1 MPLLG
6 RDKARPRSRR
16 SDDEFVVFLQGIPP
30 HCRWQELKDLVRQ
43 TALHIRQAVVYDDSH
58 GFPTGLGQI
67 IVKNEDEAWRTYH
80 RLSTCG
86 WDGQSLVV
94 TLARTSTPTK
104 PIAGPTRSPAI
115 MPGYISGHST
125 PPLVHGNTTM
135 PPSPVSPESSH
146 PTTPPY
152 PYSEYGV
159 MMVPIPMPQG
169 FMPMMPD
176 PHAPPMQ
183 CFPPSPV
190 MNAMYEPWNMMPG
203 YPMSPP
209 HMHHSDNPPQPY
221 QHYHHRGSSV
231 KGTNPSSP
239 SFYPDRRAITIE
251 NLNAGTTCAD
261 LKTLL
266 QTAGTVQKCSI
277 VSTDSADGNGR
288 LRGLITMQT
297 ADEAQCAVT
306 MFNNLSFMGS
316 RIRVKVDRGSHLTRA
331 VSVDGVLGACAGSDS
346 ADSVPGNGDTSQ
358 SWADEMT
365 AEAHSVDISKPLVID
380 GSGLNRSVEVFST
393 SAPT

>member
-1 MPLLG
+1 ML
-6 RDKARPRSRR
+6 RPN
-16 SDDEFVVFLQGIPP
+16 
-30 HCRWQELKDLVRQ
+30 
-43 TALHIRQAVVYDDSH
+43 TATD
-58 GFPTGLGQI
+58 
-67 IVKNEDEAWRTYH
+67 

-135 PPSPVSPESSH
+135 PPSPVSPEWVYHILKYKTTKPANPLRSSH

-393 SAPT
+393 SAPTW

>member
-67 IVKNEDEAWRTYH
+67 IIKNEDEAWRTYH

-104 PIAGPTRSPAI
+104 PIAGPTRSPAM
-115 MPGYISGHST
+115 MPGYMSGHST
-125 PPLVHGNTTM
+125 PPLVHGNMAM
-135 PPSPVSPESSH
+135 PPSPVSPDTSATRLHVNDARSRR
-146 PTTPPY
+146 TTDA
-152 PYSEYGV
+152 V
-159 MMVPIPMPQG
+159 
-169 FMPMMPD
+169 
-176 PHAPPMQ
+176 
-183 CFPPSPV
+183 FPPSPV

-209 HMHHSDNPPQPY
+209 HMHHSETPPQPY
-221 QHYHHRGSSV
+221 QHYHHRGSSA

-277 VSTDSADGNGR
+277 VTTDSADGNGR
-288 LRGLITMQT
+288 LRGWITMQT

-306 MFNNLSFMGS
+306 MFNNMSFMGS
-316 RIRVKVDRGSHLTRA
+316 RIRIKVDRGSHLTRA
-331 VSVDGVLGACAGSDS
+331 ASVDGVLGACAGSDT
-346 ADSVPGNGDTSQ
+346 AGLVPGSGDTCQ

-365 AEAHSVDISKPLVID
+365 ADANTVDISKPLVID
-380 GSGLNRSVEVFST
+380 GSGLNRSPGGFST

>member
-1 MPLLG
+1 
-6 RDKARPRSRR
+6 
-16 SDDEFVVFLQGIPP
+16 
-30 HCRWQELKDLVRQ
+30 
-43 TALHIRQAVVYDDSH
+43 
-58 GFPTGLGQI
+58 
-67 IVKNEDEAWRTYH
+67 
-80 RLSTCG
+80 
-86 WDGQSLVV
+86 
-94 TLARTSTPTK
+94 
-104 PIAGPTRSPAI
+104 
-115 MPGYISGHST
+115 
-125 PPLVHGNTTM
+125 
-135 PPSPVSPESSH
+135 
-146 PTTPPY
+146 
-152 PYSEYGV
+152 
-159 MMVPIPMPQG
+159 
-169 FMPMMPD
+169 
-176 PHAPPMQ
+176 
-183 CFPPSPV
+183 
-190 MNAMYEPWNMMPG
+190 
-203 YPMSPP
+203 MSPP